1 MKVTFSNGYHI
12 ITRILRDE
20 NMVDSKISRRERKK
34 IESKE
39 IILKVARRYFQ
50 EKGFDNTSIEDISEG
65 ADISKSTFFN
75 YFDSKESLLYEIAE
89 GEIQKIEIFIEEN
102 LDNSLSA
109 KEKIYKVMDL
119 MVEDT
124 APFMRITKRV
134 LEAISLI
141 EDEKTSP
148 IKKIE
153 SILTDMVEEGQK
165 NGEIKK
171 DYCASDIAAVLA
183 GSYVMAFFR
192 WVFNNGKFNDNDKAE
207 FVSLLDITF
216 KGISTNDK

>member
-1 MKVTFSNGYHI
+1 
-12 ITRILRDE
+12 
-20 NMVDSKISRRERKK
+20 MVDSKISRRERKK

-50 EKGFDNTSIEDISEG
+50 EKGFDNTSVEDISEG

-89 GEIQKIEIFIEEN
+89 GEIDKIEVFIEEN

-124 APFMRITKRV
+124 APYMRLTKRV

-148 IKKIE
+148 VKKIE
-153 SILTDMVEEGQK
+153 SLLTDMIEEGQK
-165 NGEIKK
+165 NGEIKTC
-171 DYCASDIAAVLA
+171 YAASSIAAIIA
-183 GSYVMAFFR
+183 GSYVMAFFK
-192 WVFNNGKFNDNDKAE
+192 WLFNNGKFNENDKAE

-216 KGISTNDK
+216 EGISTIHK